1 MVGVK
6 TDSVL
11 PVLTRKVGSTRM
23 DTEPRVAASLRS
35 GWWTSL
41 RWKVRS
47 SQTEGSVSMG
57 GREAVPER
65 LSMFTRG
72 RIVVAASAL
81 GALSVVGAAV
91 GALPAGAAST
101 SSVPSPVNKL
111 LSASAA
117 KALGYPKVAE
127 KPQSTS
133 KTQQAGCPKAAQVA
147 YEDSAGQTA
156 VIPEILAC
164 TTTNNAAAALAK
176 ARKSVTPTTA
186 QTPPKALG
194 TSAFEVSTGPS
205 TFAIAW
211 QRGKYLAI
219 IQYDVNVPATS
230 SSSTTTS
237 PTPTPITA
245 AQQKALSNASL
256 AQDKTLK

>member
-1 MVGVK
+1 
-6 TDSVL
+6 
-11 PVLTRKVGSTRM
+11 
-23 DTEPRVAASLRS
+23 
-35 GWWTSL
+35 
-41 RWKVRS
+41 
-47 SQTEGSVSMG
+47 MG
-57 GREAVPER
+57 GSEAVPER

-72 RIVVAASAL
+72 RLVVAASAL
-81 GALSVVGAAV
+81 GALSIAGASV

-101 SSVPSPVNKL
+101 AAAPSPVKKL
-111 LSASAA
+111 LSVSAA

-164 TTTNNAAAALAK
+164 NSTKSATAALAT

-194 TSAFEVSTGPS
+194 SSAFEVSTGPS

-211 QRGKYLAI
+211 QRGKFLAI
-219 IQYDVNVPATS
+219 VQFDGNVPATS
-230 SSSTTTS
+230 SSSTTTT

-245 AQQKALSNASL
+245 AQQKSLSDTSL

>member
-1 MVGVK
+1 M
-6 TDSVL
+6 
-11 PVLTRKVGSTRM
+11 
-23 DTEPRVAASLRS
+23 
-35 GWWTSL
+35 
-41 RWKVRS
+41 
-47 SQTEGSVSMG
+47 EGSVSMVG
-57 GREAVPER
+57 SEAVPER

-72 RIVVAASAL
+72 RFVIAASAL
-81 GALSVVGAAV
+81 GALSLVGASV
-91 GALPAGAAST
+91 GALPAGAASS
-101 SSVPSPVNKL
+101 SSVPSPVKKL

-127 KPQSTS
+127 KPQGTS
-133 KTQQAGCPKAAQVA
+133 KTQQAGCPKAGQVA

-164 TTTNNAAAALAK
+164 TSNKTAAAALAK
-176 ARKSVTPTTA
+176 ARKSVTPTKTN
-186 QTPPKALG
+186 TPPKSLG
-194 TSAFEVSTGPS
+194 SSAFEVSTGAS

-219 IQYDVNVPATS
+219 VQYDVDVPATS
-230 SSSTTTS
+230 STSTTTAP

-245 AQQKALSNASL
+245 PQQKALSDAAV